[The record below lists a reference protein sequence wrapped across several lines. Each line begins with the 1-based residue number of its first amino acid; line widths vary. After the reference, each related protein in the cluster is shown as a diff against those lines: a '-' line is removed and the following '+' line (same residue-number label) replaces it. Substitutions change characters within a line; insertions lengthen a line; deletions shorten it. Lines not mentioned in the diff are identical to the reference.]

1 MPPLSTVRHIV
12 IKKEVS
18 KVEQVLVQFSI
29 YFFVKIGWIKNIF
42 LPITYLLKKYT
53 KYQIYLRLLTFK
65 FQDFFHKCQKITILG
80 AG

>member
-1 MPPLSTVRHIV
+1 MPPLSTVHHIV

-42 LPITYLLKKYT
+42 ILVITFKYKT
-53 KYQIYLRLLTFK
+53 YLRLLTFK
-65 FQDFFHKCQKITILG
+65 HF
-80 AG
+80 